1 MINVSWGGWLAVRLW
16 WFVVVDIVVLCV
28 CLYKGW
34 LFGCLVVGCFGA
46 GAILNKIVCVRV
58 VIDDVQ

>member
-34 LFGCLVVGCFGA
+34 LFGCWLFWGGCY
-46 GAILNKIVCVRV
+46 IEQNCVCVRVV